1 VFALTPSRLERGL
14 IWAGSDDGLVHV
26 TRDGGK
32 TWQNVTPGGI
42 PRYLKITTIEDSP
55 TRPGTAFLT
64 GQNYLLDDVHPY
76 VLKTTDYGRH
86 WTNIANGIPA
96 DEIAHSI
103 REDTVRPGLLYLG
116 TERGVWMS
124 FNDGESWQKLQRNL
138 PVTQVADL
146 AVTDH
151 DLVIATHGRS
161 FWVLDNIDTLRQL
174 GSLSGPPAVHLFKPG
189 LAVRRVDPGV
199 MIDYYL
205 PKSPTSLRID
215 ILDSNGKLVRSFA
228 GGLTARKEKPAGGDG
243 DDEEGGRHKPPPKP
257 SMNRGLNRFTW
268 DMRYPGFVEFPSM
281 ILWAGENRGPLAVPG
296 MYQARLTVD
305 GQVQAQPI
313 EIRLDPRVKGISRAD
328 SAKQFELAS
337 AVRDK
342 VSEANQVVLLI
353 RGVRAQIGP
362 SLQQVSDTAT
372 KRAGQQL
379 DSKLAAIEA
388 RIYQVN
394 SRSSEDPLNYPIML
408 NDKLAGLE
416 EVVERA
422 DAPPTAQDYAVFV
435 DLSKQLDAERAS
447 LNQVLA
453 SDLPAFNALLG
464 REHLAP
470 VEKRALPAVEQ
481 GTNVQDDADDDR

>member
-1 VFALTPSRLERGL
+1 
-14 IWAGSDDGLVHV
+14 
-26 TRDGGK
+26 
-32 TWQNVTPGGI
+32 
-42 PRYLKITTIEDSP
+42 
-55 TRPGTAFLT
+55 
-64 GQNYLLDDVHPY
+64 
-76 VLKTTDYGRH
+76 
-86 WTNIANGIPA
+86 
-96 DEIAHSI
+96 
-103 REDTVRPGLLYLG
+103 
-116 TERGVWMS
+116 
-124 FNDGESWQKLQRNL
+124 
-138 PVTQVADL
+138 
-146 AVTDH
+146 
-151 DLVIATHGRS
+151 
-161 FWVLDNIDTLRQL
+161 
-174 GSLSGPPAVHLFKPG
+174 
-189 LAVRRVDPGV
+189 
-199 MIDYYL
+199 
-205 PKSPTSLRID
+205 
-215 ILDSNGKLVRSFA
+215 
-228 GGLTARKEKPAGGDG
+228 
-243 DDEEGGRHKPPPKP
+243 
-257 SMNRGLNRFTW
+257 
-268 DMRYPGFVEFPSM
+268 
-281 ILWAGENRGPLAVPG
+281 

-342 VSEANQVVLLI
+342 VSEANQAVLLI